1 MVRELFEDGI
11 GSLEALLQL
20 LVLVV
25 VEDLFE
31 ETGFLGGKGSPL
43 GHK

>member
-1 MVRELFEDGI
+1 MFRKLFED
-11 GSLEALLQL
+11 SVRRLEALLEL
-20 LVLVV
+20 PVLVV